1 MSRKMGVLTS
11 VFSILSILK
20 LGIKV
25 RENVDGILARYM
37 DLPDQHRI

>member
-20 LGIKV
+20 LE
-25 RENVDGILARYM
+25 ENENGILA
-37 DLPDQHRI
+37 